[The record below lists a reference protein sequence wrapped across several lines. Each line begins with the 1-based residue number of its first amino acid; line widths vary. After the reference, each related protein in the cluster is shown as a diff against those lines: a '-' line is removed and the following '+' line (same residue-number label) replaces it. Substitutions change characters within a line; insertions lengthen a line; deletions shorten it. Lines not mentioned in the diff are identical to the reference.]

1 MDLTFHF
8 NSDLGLL
15 YRSVAMTMLR
25 RIICCSFTVNNHF
38 HEYGCGYDVGP
49 ASAPPPQH
57 WTATNQCCKARHD
70 SNQHGRIASD
80 QATPTLIPTIW
91 QGPQGQYRQCQ
102 CAHCAN
108 KLLAP
113 VCKGTA
119 GPNLPLRM
127 VEEYQVRAMCYPR
140 PLAKAGKGM
149 VWLLWGR

>member
-1 MDLTFHF
+1 
-8 NSDLGLL
+8 
-15 YRSVAMTMLR
+15 MTMLR

-57 WTATNQCCKARHD
+57 WTATSQCCKARHD

-91 QGPQGQYRQCQ
+91 QGPQGQYCQCQ

-113 VCKGTA
+113 VCKGDGGAKFAITNGGRVPGA
-119 GPNLPLRM
+119 SNVLP
-127 VEEYQVRAMCYPR
+127 
-140 PLAKAGKGM
+140 KAIGKSWQRNGLVALGTLTSLNDSIHFNHM
-149 VWLLWGR
+149 FC